1 MKEKKKALR
10 KAVRKIMTR
19 ENIIKSVV
27 LISTLALIASSV
39 LPYII

>member
-10 KAVRKIMTR
+10 KAVKKIMTR
-19 ENIIKSVV
+19 DNIIKSVV